1 MPKYV
6 VNNRIIAFILLL
18 SFLLINLAVI
28 PTVASLSNL
37 NHITEP
43 LQNSSENNASLSL
56 GILNSYDYQDA
67 EYFYYKIGSS
77 QSFQTRRLIEE
88 SHDTLASALP
98 YALSF
103 ISFYALLIL
112 GMTRRSSSLTITEF
126 MHAKDGM
133 L

>member
-6 VNNRIIAFILLL
+6 VNNRIIVFILLL
-18 SFLLINLAVI
+18 SFLLISLAVI

-37 NHITEP
+37 NQITEP
-43 LQNSSENNASLSL
+43 LQNSSENNASLRL

>member
-6 VNNRIIAFILLL
+6 VNNRFIVIILLI
-18 SFLLINLAVI
+18 SFLLISLAVI
-28 PTVASLSNL
+28 PTVANI
-37 NHITEP
+37 NNMNQINEP
-43 LQNSSENNASLSL
+43 QQNNSESDASLSL

-77 QSFQTRRLIEE
+77 QSFQARRLIEE

-98 YALSF
+98 FALSF
-103 ISFYALLIL
+103 VFIYSLSIL
-112 GMTRRSSSLTITEF
+112 VMSWRGSSVMITEF